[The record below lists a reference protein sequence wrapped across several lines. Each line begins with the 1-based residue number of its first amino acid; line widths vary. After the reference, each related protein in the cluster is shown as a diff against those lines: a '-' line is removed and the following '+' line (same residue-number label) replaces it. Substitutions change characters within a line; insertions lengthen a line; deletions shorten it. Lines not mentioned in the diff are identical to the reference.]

1 MNRRTFVKLSLGMLT
16 PSLALAASSAVAA
29 EGRRAAIACDLEPC
43 AAAAITSSDPG
54 YVVAGVD
61 DLGIRADIASA
72 GGTAYFQA
80 QAALAAHLALHPED
94 EGQLQ
99 IVPLHEVAA

>member
-1 MNRRTFVKLSLGMLT
+1 MMPGEIQAALSRQG
-16 PSLALAASSAVAA
+16 AGAQSAVKNSGLAKYKN
-29 EGRRAAIACDLEPC
+29 GPS
-43 AAAAITSSDPG
+43 AAAITAGDPG

-61 DLGIRADIASA
+61 DLAIRADIASA
-72 GGTAYFQA
+72 RGMAYFQA
-80 QAALAAHLALHPED
+80 QAALATHLALHPQD